1 MRLFV
6 RHKEDGAIVSVAK
19 VHVLPEGVDHPY
31 ADLGEDE
38 VVLEVDP
45 DADLEQLHAHEIGE
59 RFTVDTE
66 AKSLRARSEGEG
78 TARPARRSRRREP
91 DG

>member
-6 RHKEDGAIVSVAK
+6 RHTKDGAIVSVAK
-19 VHVLPEGVDHPY
+19 VHVLPDGVEHPY

-38 VVLEVDP
+38 AVLEVDP

-59 RFTVDTE
+59 RFTVDAE
-66 AKSLRARSEGEG
+66 AKSLRARDEADS
-78 TARPARRSRRREP
+78 TTRPARRSRRRESG
-91 DG
+91 D